1 MIHEVVN
8 YAEHLP
14 FRIHSITRKEIMDGY
29 GRRKDVLEH
38 WHRDLEIVY
47 TFVGHAEHYID
58 GKVYRAAPGSLF
70 VTNPESI
77 HKIVSDINID
87 ENVDTVAVVLIINPE
102 FVEQLIPNI
111 KEMYFRTE
119 VHSENEKIDEIM
131 REFLEYSDH
140 RKPLEPY
147 EEMKLLGLMYEL
159 MYLIC
164 KDALASRKE
173 AFPINNEKNMERLRG
188 IMLYVNAHYTEPIQ
202 QQKVA
207 EKFYFTREYFSRFF
221 RKNTGMTFKEY
232 LMKVRVR
239 AAKEE
244 ILETEKSML
253 EIAMDT
259 GFTDSRSLIHAF
271 KEVYDITPYQFK
283 KQKK

>member
-1 MIHEVVN
+1 MIHEVIN

-14 FRIHSITRKEIMDGY
+14 FRIHSITREEIMDEY

-38 WHRDLEIVY
+38 WHRELEIGY
-47 TFVGHAEHYID
+47 TFAGHAEHYID
-58 GKVYRAAPGSLF
+58 GKVYRATTGSMF
-70 VTNPESI
+70 VMNPESI
-77 HKIVSDINID
+77 HKIISDINID
-87 ENVDTVAVVLIINPE
+87 ENVGVVAIVLIINPE
-102 FVEQLIPNI
+102 FVEHLIPNF
-111 KEMYFRTE
+111 KQFYFRTE
-119 VHSENEKIDEIM
+119 VYSGKEEIDKIM
-131 REFLEYSDH
+131 KEFSKYADQQKS
-140 RKPLEPY
+140 LEPY
-147 EEMKLLGLMYEL
+147 EEMKLMGLMYQL

-164 KDALASRKE
+164 KDALASREE

-188 IMLYVNAHYTEPIQ
+188 IMLYVNTHYTEPIQ
-202 QQKVA
+202 QQRIA

-271 KEVYDITPYQFK
+271 KKVYDITPYQFK

>member
-38 WHRDLEIVY
+38 WHRELEIVY

-58 GKVYRAAPGSLF
+58 GKVYRADSGSLF
-70 VTNPESI
+70 VTNSESI

-87 ENVDTVAVVLIINPE
+87 ENVDTVAIVLIINPE

-111 KEMYFRTE
+111 KEMYFRTD
-119 VHSENEKIDEIM
+119 VHSEDEKIDKIM

-140 RKPLEPY
+140 RKPMEPY
-147 EEMKLLGLMYEL
+147 EEMKLQGLMYEL

-202 QQKVA
+202 QQRVA

-239 AAKEE
+239 AAKKE

-271 KEVYDITPYQFK
+271 KEVYNITPYQFK
-283 KQKK
+283 KQNK